1 MRRFLA
7 GICVLTLAL
16 LAGNL
21 TKELASSSPNQSG
34 IATAVAQT
42 MQAVGSASPTAP
54 TVFDTPVFGT
64 PTLIAPSPSATPMAV
79 IKTTASCRSGPA
91 ETYNSIT
98 DVNPN
103 QKAAV
108 LGKDP
113 SGDYWLIVS
122 PSGECWVAAQSVT
135 ITGNI
140 LAIPELTPLPPT
152 PAGVPAEPGSLFYSY
167 SCPSLTEAAITLTWK
182 DVANDETGYRVYRNG
197 APITELPANSTTYTD
212 DTSRSSGSTFSYSV
226 EAFNSIGASAQRTT
240 GSFNLGNCVSP

>member
-7 GICVLTLAL
+7 GICVLTIAL
-16 LAGNL
+16 LACNL
-21 TKELASSSPNQSG
+21 TKELTSSSPNQSG

-54 TVFDTPVFGT
+54 TVFDTPVFNT
-64 PTLIAPSPSATPMAV
+64 PTLVAPSPSATPMAV
-79 IKTTASCRSGPA
+79 IKTTTSCRSGPA

-113 SGDYWLIVS
+113 TGEYWLIVS

-140 LAIPELTPLPPT
+140 QTIPELTPPPPT
-152 PAGVPAEPGSLFYSY
+152 PAGIPARPGSLFYQY
-167 SCPSLTEAAITLTWK
+167 SCGISGNVTTQLSWAAVST
-182 DVANDETGYRVYRNG
+182 DAAGFHVYRNG
-197 APITELPANSTTYTD
+197 VLIATLPANSTSYA
-212 DTSRSSGSTFSYSV
+212 DTTSITIGSTITYGI
-226 EAFNSIGASAQRTT
+226 ATYNNIGESAQRTQ
-240 GSFNLGNCVSP
+240 SFQCK